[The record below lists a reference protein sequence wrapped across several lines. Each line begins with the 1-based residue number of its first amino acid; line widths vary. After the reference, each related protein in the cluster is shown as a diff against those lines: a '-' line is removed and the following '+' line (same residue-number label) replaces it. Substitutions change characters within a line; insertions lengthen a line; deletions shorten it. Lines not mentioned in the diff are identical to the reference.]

1 MKGLAELFISRPVA
15 TTLFACAIALSGLV
29 AFYFLPVSSLPQIEF
44 PTVTVQ
50 ASLPGASPEI
60 MASSIATPLEKQ
72 LSAIAGVT
80 EMTSLSSL
88 GSTRITLQF
97 DLDMKVDAAARAVQA
112 AINATKSTLPR
123 NLPNLPSYRK
133 INPTDGPLMVIALSS
148 KIIGTG
154 KLYDFAAS
162 ILSQKLSQVSGIGQV
177 TIGGGSLP
185 AVRIQLDPKK
195 LNKYNIALEDIR
207 RRIASETL
215 YLPKGQL
222 ANGHT
227 SSEIMDDTQ
236 FFSAKE
242 YLPLIVRF
250 QGGRPVRLRDLG
262 ESEDSVE
269 DTRNAGLANGDPSVV
284 LILFKQPGSN
294 VITTVENVNAALQK
308 LQGSIPST
316 IKLTVLM
323 DRTTTIRASLADVK
337 KTMWIALIL
346 VVLVVYGFLR
356 NVRAALVP
364 SVAIPLS
371 ILGTFGMM
379 YLLGYSVNNLSLM
392 ALTIAIGFVVDDA
405 VVVLENIMRHR
416 ESGLSIVAAAKKGTQ
431 EVSFTVISMSI
442 SLIAVFIP
450 ILLLGGIIGRIF
462 HEFAMTLSVAI
473 LISLLISL
481 TITPM
486 MSAHL
491 IKEHKN
497 HAPSSFM
504 THIQMGYA
512 SSLSWA
518 LERPRLMLG
527 ITGATIVLNIFLY
540 ILVSKGFFP
549 IQDTGRISGTIK
561 TTQNASFTF
570 NKDKLKRFMSI
581 LRSDPAILNVSGYVG
596 GVNARGDAG
605 SLFVT
610 LKPLE
615 ERKVS
620 SEAVIARLRGKLN
633 HIPGA
638 ELFLRSIQDVA
649 IGGRQG
655 TGLYQYTLT
664 GDTLE
669 SLNTWTP
676 KVMDQLRTIPGVVDV
691 SSDQLDKGLEERL
704 EIDRDKIAQFG
715 LTIQEINNT
724 LYDAFGQRQIATLY
738 KPLNQYHVVLEIDP
752 KLAKSPH
759 ILERLFITNTHGQSI
774 PFSAFSR
781 FKTGSTLLLVNH
793 QSMLPAS
800 TISFSLKPD
809 VSVGDI
815 VDKIASKVKDI
826 NLPPDK
832 IQGSFQGTAKAFQ
845 ESLRNQPY
853 IILSAILVIYIVLGM
868 LYESLIH
875 PITILS
881 TLPSAGVGSLLALF
895 ITRTELNVV
904 SLIGILLLVG
914 IVKKNAIMMIDFA
927 LAEKRLG
934 ENDSRESI
942 YKACLLRFRP
952 IMMTTMAALFSAI
965 PLTVDFGIGG
975 ELRRPLGIAIIGG
988 LIVSQLLTL
997 YTTPVIYLA
1006 MERVESRFNG
1016 WRQWISSFIF
1026 SASQKET
1033 L

>member
-1 MKGLAELFISRPVA
+1 MKEFAEFFISRPIA
-15 TTLFACAIALSGLV
+15 TTLFACAIALSGFI

-50 ASLPGASPEI
+50 ASLPGASPEV
-60 MASSIATPLEKQ
+60 MASSVATPLEKQ
-72 LSAIAGVT
+72 LSAIAGIS

-97 DLDMKVDAAARAVQA
+97 DLDKDIDAASRAVQA

-133 INPTDGPLMVIALSS
+133 MNPTEGPLMVIALSS
-148 KIIGTG
+148 KVISPG

-162 ILSQKLSQVSGIGQV
+162 IVSQKLSQVSGVGQV

-185 AVRIQLDPKK
+185 AVRIRLNPKK
-195 LNKYNIALEDIR
+195 LNQYNIALEYIR
-207 RRIASETL
+207 NRIASETL
-215 YLPKGQL
+215 YLPKGHL
-222 ANGHT
+222 ANDHV
-227 SSEIMDDTQ
+227 SSEIISETQ
-236 FFSAKE
+236 LFSAKE
-242 YLPLIVRF
+242 YLPLIVRY
-250 QGGRPVRLRDLG
+250 QGGVPVRLRDLG
-262 ESEDSVE
+262 TAEDSVE
-269 DTRNAGLANGDPSVV
+269 DIHNAGLANGEPSIV

-294 VITTVENVNAALQK
+294 VITTVENVNATLQR

-323 DRTTTIRASLADVK
+323 DRTTTIRASLTDVK
-337 KTMWIALIL
+337 KTMLIALLL

-371 ILGTFGMM
+371 ILGTFGVM

-416 ESGLSIVAAAKKGTQ
+416 ESGLSIMTAAKKGTR

-450 ILLLGGIIGRIF
+450 ILLLGGIIGRVF

-491 IKEHKN
+491 IKKHAN
-497 HAPSSFM
+497 HRSSSLM
-504 THIQMGYA
+504 KRLQTGYA

-518 LERPRLMLG
+518 LDRPRLMMG
-527 ITGATIVLNIFLY
+527 ITGATIVLNVFLY
-540 ILVSKGFFP
+540 VLASKGFFP
-549 IQDTGRISGTIK
+549 IQDTGRITGTIK

-570 NKDKLKRFMSI
+570 NKDKLTRFMGI

-605 SLFVT
+605 SLFIS

-620 SEAVIARLRGKLN
+620 SEEVIARLRDKLN

-638 ELFLRSIQDVA
+638 GLFLRSVQDVS

-669 SLNTWTP
+669 SLNIWTP
-676 KVMDQLRTIPGVVDV
+676 KIMDQFRTIAGVVDV
-691 SSDQLDKGLEERL
+691 NSDQLDKGLEERL
-704 EIDRDKIAQFG
+704 VIDRDKIAQFG

-724 LYDAFGQRQIATLY
+724 LYDGFGQRQISTLY
-738 KPLNQYHVVLEIDP
+738 KSLNQYHVVLEIDP
-752 KLAKSPH
+752 QFSKSPR
-759 ILERLFITNTHGQSI
+759 ILESLFITNAQGQSI

-781 FKTGSTLLLVNH
+781 LKTGSTLLLVNH
-793 QSMLPAS
+793 QSLLPAS
-800 TISFSLKPD
+800 TISFSLKPG
-809 VSVGDI
+809 VSVGDV
-815 VDKIASKVKDI
+815 VDKISTKVKEI
-826 NLPPDK
+826 NLPEDK
-832 IQGSFQGTAKAFQ
+832 VQGSFQGTAKAFQ
-845 ESLRNQPY
+845 DSLRNQPY
-853 IILSAILVIYIVLGM
+853 IILSAVLVIYIVLGI

-881 TLPSAGVGSLLALF
+881 TLPSAGVGSLLALLL
-895 ITRTELNVV
+895 TRTELNVV

-927 LAEKRLG
+927 LSEKRRG

-942 YKACLLRFRP
+942 YKACLFRFRP
-952 IMMTTMAALFSAI
+952 IMMTTMAALLSAL
-965 PLTVDFGIGG
+965 PLTI
-975 ELRRPLGIAIIGG
+975 
-988 LIVSQLLTL
+988 
-997 YTTPVIYLA
+997 
-1006 MERVESRFNG
+1006 
-1016 WRQWISSFIF
+1016 
-1026 SASQKET
+1026 
-1033 L
+1033 